1 MARICM
7 IAYTT
12 YPADM
17 RIRRDAEAL
26 VQRGD
31 EVEIICPSTPELEGH
46 ESFHGVR
53 VHTVTK
59 FGCEDLHGPIDYIRP
74 YITFLVLATI
84 RLTRLFRKRRYDVIH
99 VHTMPDFLVFSA
111 LIPKLFGCKVI
122 LDVHDLMPELY
133 SSKFALPETHWM
145 IRLVAAVE
153 RLSVRFA
160 DRAVAVHQP
169 HLEALVR
176 HGNPAD
182 KFTIVMNLPDRA
194 TFAPRTRAPDP
205 PPFRLVYHGTVG
217 RRHGL
222 DIAVRAV
229 ALARDR
235 VSGLELRVIGDGDY
249 FPQLRELVRELDLED
264 CVRLEQ
270 GFVPVEQLLPM
281 IDGATVGIVPIL
293 HDSFTRFMLPVKL
306 IEYLALGVAVIASS
320 SETIEAYFDADVVL
334 LCPPG
339 DPEALAARI
348 VELHDSPS
356 KRQALAVAGL
366 RWSAEHD
373 WEAQKRKYLDLVDS
387 LLTTRGPLAVEPRP
401 RLASAEAEAL

>member
-1 MARICM
+1 MV
-7 IAYTT
+7 AYTA
-12 YPADM
+12 YPADT
-17 RIRRDAEAL
+17 RIRRYAEAL

-31 EVEIICPSTPELEGH
+31 EVDIICPSTPELEGR

-53 VHTVTK
+53 VHTVMK
-59 FGCEDLHGPIDYIRP
+59 FGYEGLRGPIDYVRL
-74 YITFLVLATI
+74 YISFLALATI
-84 RLTRLFRKRRYDVIH
+84 RLSRLFRKRRYDVIH

-111 LIPKLFGCKVI
+111 LIPKLLGCKVI

-133 SSKFALPETHWM
+133 SSKFGLPETHWM
-145 IRLVAAVE
+145 IRLIAAVE

-160 DRAVAVHQP
+160 DRAVAVHRP

-176 HGNPAD
+176 HGNPAN
-182 KFTIVMNLPDRA
+182 KFTIVMNLPDPA
-194 TFAPRTRAPDP
+194 IFAPRAKAPDP
-205 PPFRLVYHGTVG
+205 PPFTLVYHGTVG

-249 FPQLRELVRELDLED
+249 FPQLRELVRELELED
-264 CVRLEQ
+264 SVRLEQ
-270 GFVPVEQLLPM
+270 GMVPVEQLLPV
-281 IDGATVGIVPIL
+281 ISGATVGIVPVL
-293 HDSFTRFMLPVKL
+293 HDPFTRFMLPVKL
-306 IEYLALGVAVIASS
+306 LEYLAVGVAVIASS
-320 SETIEAYFDADVVL
+320 SETIEEYFDANVIL

-356 KRQALAVAGL
+356 KREALAAAGL

-373 WEAQKRKYLDLVDS
+373 WEAQKRKYHDLVDS
-387 LLTTRGPLAVEPRP
+387 LVNTRETKVGV
-401 RLASAEAEAL
+401 S